1 MTEDLPPVRY
11 VSTRGAESVD
21 FRTAT
26 LSGLAPDG
34 GLYMPSHWPELRAL
48 FCRLAGVPYA
58 ETAAHVLA
66 MVSGNSLTLDECMEL
81 ATDAYAGFAH
91 ADVAPVRDLG
101 RGFHLLELFHG
112 PTFAFKDFALQV
124 LARLFDRFLDMA
136 GQRAL
141 VLCATSG
148 DTGAAAIEACRG
160 RRAMAIVVLHPE
172 GRIAPLQRRLMTT
185 VDDPAVYNIAIQG
198 TFDSCQSLV
207 KQAFADEELRR
218 DCGLLAVNSINW
230 SRISA
235 QAAYYVHA
243 ANRLH
248 GDAPVFAVPSG
259 NFGDCYAGHAAACMG
274 LDVAGLVVATNRNDI
289 LARFFETGRYRP
301 GEVYRTLSPAM
312 DIQVASNFERLL
324 YEIRGGDGD
333 AVRRDMVGL
342 VQGEPIRVEDRD
354 LSETGKLFRGKMV
367 TEEQTI
373 DTMRAMRDTYGV
385 QIDPHT
391 AVGIAAARQ
400 TGALDESYQ
409 ATAAPVIAFATAHP
423 AKFPDAVRQA
433 LGEDPAMPE
442 PLARCMEAPERL
454 ATLPPD
460 YARVAEYLRRAAA
473 ATAPFAP

>member
-1 MTEDLPPVRY
+1 MTEDLPPVQY
-11 VSTRGAESVD
+11 VGTRGAEPVD

-34 GLYMPSHWPELRAL
+34 GLYLPAQWPDSRAL
-48 FCRLAGVPYA
+48 FRRLADAPYA

-66 MVSGNSLTLDECMEL
+66 SVAGNSLTLDESMEL
-81 ATDAYAGFAH
+81 AADAYAGFTH
-91 ADVAPVRDLG
+91 ADIAPVRELG
-101 RGFHLLELFHG
+101 HGLYLLELFHG

-124 LARLFDRFLDMA
+124 LARLFDRFLGLA
-136 GQRAL
+136 GRRAL

-148 DTGAAAIEACRG
+148 DTGAAVIEACRG

-185 VDDPAVYNIAIQG
+185 VDDPAVYNVAIQG

-207 KQAFADEELRR
+207 KRAFADEQLRR

-230 SRISA
+230 SRIAA

-243 ANRLH
+243 ANRL
-248 GDAPVFAVPSG
+248 GSVAPIFAVPSG

-274 LDVAGLVVATNRNDI
+274 LDVAGLVVATNCNDI

-301 GEVYRTLSPAM
+301 GEVRRTLSPAM

-324 YEIRGGDGD
+324 YEIRSGDGD
-333 AVRRDMVGL
+333 AVRRDMAGL
-342 VQGEPIRVEDRD
+342 ARGEPIRVADRH
-354 LSETGKLFRGKMV
+354 LSEIGERFRGNMV
-367 TEEQTI
+367 TEQQTLN
-373 DTMRAMRDTYGV
+373 TMRAVRDAYGV

-400 TGALDESYQ
+400 TDALDESYQ
-409 ATAAPVIAFATAHP
+409 ATAAPVVAFATAHP

-433 LGEDPAMPE
+433 LGEDPTMPE
-442 PLARCMEAPERL
+442 PLARCLEAPERL

-460 YARVAEYLRRAAA
+460 YDRLAEYLRRAAA
-473 ATAPFAP
+473 ATAP